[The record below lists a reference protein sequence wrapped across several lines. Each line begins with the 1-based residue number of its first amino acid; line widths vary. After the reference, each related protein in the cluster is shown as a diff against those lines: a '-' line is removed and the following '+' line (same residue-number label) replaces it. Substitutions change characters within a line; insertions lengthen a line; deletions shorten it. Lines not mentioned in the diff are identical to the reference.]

1 MNKQQIKNKMI
12 KLGLKTNWQHF
23 WTMLIMFS
31 ILIVFS
37 VISWFLFLE
46 ALSAPILPYNEQNIE
61 SGIIYHNEQEN
72 TPEAKILPNKAYTET
87 TARITCYKATG
98 NLTASGKVPKNG
110 MVAVSDRSIPFGTEI
125 EIDGQTYI
133 VEDRT
138 AKWVF
143 TDFEHLTV
151 DIFLE
156 SGCDLNFGADKKL
169 IIIK

>member
-23 WTMLIMFS
+23 WTMIIMLS
-31 ILIVFS
+31 ILVAFS
-37 VISWFLFLE
+37 VISWFLFIE
-46 ALSAPILPYNEQNIE
+46 ALSAHNLPYNEEMVSKDLNSFKTSPTHQ
-61 SGIIYHNEQEN
+61 
-72 TPEAKILPNKAYTET
+72 ILPNSALV
-87 TARITCYKATG
+87 ARITCYEETG

-125 EIDGQTYI
+125 IIDGQTYI

-138 AKWVF
+138 AYWVF
-143 TDFEHLTV
+143 TDFEHLTI
-151 DIFLE
+151 DIFME
-156 SGCDLNFGADKKL
+156 SGCDLNFGANLKN

>member
-23 WTMLIMFS
+23 WTMVIMLS
-31 ILIVFS
+31 ILVAFS
-37 VISWFLFLE
+37 VISWFLFIE
-46 ALSAPILPYNEQNIE
+46 ALSAPNLPYNEENIE
-61 SGIIYHNEQEN
+61 NGIIYHNEQEN
-72 TPEAKILPNKAYTET
+72 RTEANFEHLNTII
-87 TARITCYKATG
+87 ARVTCYKETG

-125 EIDGQTYI
+125 IIDGQTYV

-138 AKWVF
+138 AYWVF

-151 DIFLE
+151 DIFME
-156 SGCDLNFGADKKL
+156 SDCDLKFGANL
-169 IIIK
+169 RNIIIK